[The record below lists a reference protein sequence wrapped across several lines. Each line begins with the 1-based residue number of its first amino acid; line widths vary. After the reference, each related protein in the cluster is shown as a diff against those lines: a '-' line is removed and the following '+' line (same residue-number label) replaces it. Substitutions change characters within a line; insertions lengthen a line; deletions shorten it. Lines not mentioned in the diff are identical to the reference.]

1 MTDRSTQFWD
11 RVAER
16 YAARPIKDVAA
27 YDAMLTDA
35 ASWLSSTDT
44 VLEIGCGTGGT
55 AIRLAP
61 HVAHWRATDGS
72 AEMIRIACSKAAP
85 ANLAFVVAEAEHAF
99 EGAPFDVICAFLVL
113 HLVPDMPATLR
124 AIHQHM
130 KTGGLLIS
138 KTYCFR
144 DMNFA
149 MRRLAI
155 PALQLAGL
163 IPHFAVLRAEQLRR
177 AMVAAGF
184 VIEASHVFGSNQ
196 HAHYIVARKLA
207 Q

>member
-27 YDAMLTDA
+27 YDAMLADA
-35 ASWLSSTDT
+35 ATRLSPTDR

-61 HVAHWRATDGS
+61 HVAHYRATDGS
-72 AEMIRIACSKAAP
+72 AEMIRIAKAKPAP
-85 ANLAFVVAEAEHAF
+85 ANLDFVVADAGQAF
-99 EGAPFDVICAFLVL
+99 DGAPFDAICALLVL
-113 HLVPDMPATLR
+113 HLVPDMAATLR
-124 AIHQHM
+124 AIHQHLVP
-130 KTGGLLIS
+130 GGLLIS

-144 DMNFA
+144 DMNFV

-163 IPHFAVLRAEQLRR
+163 IPRFAVLRAEQLRH
-177 AMVAAGF
+177 AIAAAGF
-184 VIEASHVFGSNQ
+184 AIEDGRTFGTNR